1 MAGASLGI
9 WKRTQVKKEY
19 FTQVFLTH
27 EKLRKAI
34 ILVFP
39 YYYSLILF
47 VLKSWRRISYVPFNI
62 LIN

>member
-1 MAGASLGI
+1 MAGASLRNR
-9 WKRTQVKKEY
+9 KTTQVKKEY

-39 YYYSLILF
+39 YYSLILF
-47 VLKSWRRISYVPFNI
+47 VLKSWGRISYVPFNI
-62 LIN
+62 LID